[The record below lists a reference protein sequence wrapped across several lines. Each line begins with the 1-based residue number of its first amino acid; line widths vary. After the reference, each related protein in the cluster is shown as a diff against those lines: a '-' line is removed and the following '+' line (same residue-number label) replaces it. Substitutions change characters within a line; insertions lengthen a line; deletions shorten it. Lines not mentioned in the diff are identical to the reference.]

1 MTCVNIKCKKGLVR
15 NEGIIMAILALAFWT
30 NRTIRCSIRVSEFV
44 ATVRRT
50 LCDVNGCVR
59 KYEVK
64 SYRKV
69 CEMFS
74 DIFYCVNNPKWVRTV
89 SKISYFR
96 WTKHCTLAVHVTFR
110 SNCFKMAVFW
120 RTLCPLSCASF
131 SMIVG
136 SYCQKPDFERWGR
149 SLIS

>member
-1 MTCVNIKCKKGLVR
+1 MTYYVINCKKNSGKKHSYDYG
-15 NEGIIMAILALAFWT
+15 NTNLAFWT

-44 ATVRRT
+44 AAVWRT
-50 LCDVNGCVR
+50 LCDGNGCVR

-74 DIFYCVNNPKWVRTV
+74 DIFYCVKNPKWVRTV
-89 SKISYFR
+89 SNVSYFR
-96 WTKHCTLAVHVTFR
+96 CIKHCTLAVHVTFH
-110 SNCFKMAVFW
+110 SNSFKMAVFW

-136 SYCQKPDFERWGR
+136 SYCQKPDFERWER